1 MNLTWEPIT
10 LDLKTTF
17 RIAHGAS
24 EQRHNVLVYL
34 GEGIGE
40 AAGVPYLGESQTVI
54 LDYLNSVVEHFKDDS
69 IEIEKS
75 LEALPLGSSS
85 GRAALDIALHDLW
98 GKRQGIPLYQL
109 LGIRLEQTPSTSL
122 TIAMDHPEKMAQK
135 AKRSGWPIIKIKLGS
150 ADDEAIVRSIREE
163 TDAAIRVDA
172 NASWTREQADRLI
185 PRLAEYGLE
194 LVEQPLIVGD
204 IEGLRWLRDRNPGV
218 KIFADESIRS
228 PQNVIDHAG
237 AVDGVVIKLM
247 KSGGIRSAMQ
257 MIEIA
262 RSFDMQ
268 IMLSCMV
275 ESSVGVTAAA
285 HLASLCEYIDLDG
298 PLLIRN
304 DPYQGVLYRGAK
316 LVLPEGPGLGVV
328 RRKED

>member
-194 LVEQPLIVGD
+194 LVEQPLTVGD
-204 IEGLRWLRDRNPGV
+204 IEGLRWLRDRNPSV

-228 PQNVIDHAG
+228 PQDVIDHAG

-304 DPYQGVLYRGAK
+304 DPYRGVLYRGAK

>member
-194 LVEQPLIVGD
+194 LVEQPLTVGD

-304 DPYQGVLYRGAK
+304 DPYRGVLYRGAK

>member
-34 GEGIGE
+34 DEGIGE

-194 LVEQPLIVGD
+194 LVEQPLTVGD

-304 DPYQGVLYRGAK
+304 DPYRGVLYRGAK

>member
-34 GEGIGE
+34 DEGIGE

-194 LVEQPLIVGD
+194 LVEQPL
-204 IEGLRWLRDRNPGV
+204 
-218 KIFADESIRS
+218 KISKAYAGCAIAIR
-228 PQNVIDHAG
+228 V
-237 AVDGVVIKLM
+237 
-247 KSGGIRSAMQ
+247 
-257 MIEIA
+257 
-262 RSFDMQ
+262 
-268 IMLSCMV
+268 
-275 ESSVGVTAAA
+275 
-285 HLASLCEYIDLDG
+285 
-298 PLLIRN
+298 
-304 DPYQGVLYRGAK
+304 
-316 LVLPEGPGLGVV
+316 
-328 RRKED
+328 

>member
-194 LVEQPLIVGD
+194 LVEQPLTVGD

-228 PQNVIDHAG
+228 PQDVIDHAG

-304 DPYQGVLYRGAK
+304 DLYRGVLYRGAK
-316 LVLPEGPGLGVV
+316 MVLPERPGLGVV
-328 RRKED
+328 RRNED

>member
-304 DPYQGVLYRGAK
+304 DPYRGVLYRGAK